1 MTHAMRHLIA
11 TSAML
16 CVILSACKHAPFAL
30 GDGSFHGH
38 YYYGFERN
46 DFIPCGG
53 GFANRWSVTGDLK
66 AVNAFIIANQ
76 VHDVVYV
83 RWHGDLSGKGSYGFD
98 GLEREFRVT
107 KVLEVATYPLL
118 RC

>member
-1 MTHAMRHLIA
+1 V
-11 TSAML
+11 L
-16 CVILSACKHAPFAL
+16 CSILSACTHTPFAL
-30 GDGSFHGH
+30 VDGSFHGH

-46 DFIPCGG
+46 DFIPCGAD
-53 GFANRWSVTGDLK
+53 FAGRWSVTGDLK
-66 AVNAFIIANQ
+66 AVNEFILANPGHQ
-76 VHDVVYV
+76 FVYV

-107 KVLEVATYPLL
+107 KVLAVATYPLL